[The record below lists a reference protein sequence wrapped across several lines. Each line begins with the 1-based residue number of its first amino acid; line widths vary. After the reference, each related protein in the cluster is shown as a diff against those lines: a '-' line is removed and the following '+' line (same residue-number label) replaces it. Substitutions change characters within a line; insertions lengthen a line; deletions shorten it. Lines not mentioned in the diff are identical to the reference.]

1 MRFITKQ
8 KDGEYIIDSERANAA
23 IKKLGKLEDMYD
35 ALVKSNAE
43 TAEKMAVLREKGDNK
58 SVTFKELLVKK
69 LNNNNM
75 LDMLKMYTAE

>member
-1 MRFITKQ
+1 
-8 KDGEYIIDSERANAA
+8 
-23 IKKLGKLEDMYD
+23 MYD

>member
-1 MRFITKQ
+1 MRFTTKQ

-35 ALVKSNAE
+35 ELVKSNAE